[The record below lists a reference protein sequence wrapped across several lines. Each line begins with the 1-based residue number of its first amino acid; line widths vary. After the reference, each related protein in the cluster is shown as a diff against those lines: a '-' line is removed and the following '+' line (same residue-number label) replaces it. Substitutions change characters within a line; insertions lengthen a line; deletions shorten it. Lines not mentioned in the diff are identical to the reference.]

1 MVSIPE
7 KEPNSVVAIFSQHSA
22 AEGAFKALQKAGFPI
37 NRLAIVGQD
46 ASSALRAALSSL
58 HVSEDRIV
66 KLEASIK
73 AGKVL
78 LIAYGPDDEVVEGYG
93 LLQNSGAEDV
103 RLHRPPGETTPR
115 VA

>member
-7 KEPNSVVAIFSQHSA
+7 KEPNSVVAVFSQHSA
-22 AEGAFKALQKAGFPI
+22 AEGAFNALQKAGFPI
-37 NRLAIVGQD
+37 NRLAIVGQE

-58 HVSEDRIV
+58 AVSEDRIV

-73 AGKVL
+73 AGKSL
-78 LIAYGPDDEVVEGYG
+78 LIAYGPDDELEGAYD

-103 RLHRPPGETTPR
+103 RFHRPPGETTQR

>member
-1 MVSIPE
+1 MVNIPE
-7 KEPNSVVAIFSQHSA
+7 KEPNSVVAIFSQQSA
-22 AEGAFKALQKAGFPI
+22 AEGAFTTLQKAGFPN
-37 NRLAIVGQD
+37 NRLVIVGQD

-58 HVSEDRIV
+58 EVSEDRIV

-73 AGKVL
+73 AGKIL
-78 LIAYGPDDEVVEGYG
+78 LIAYGSDDEVRGAYD

-103 RLHRPPGETTPR
+103 RFHRPPGETTQR